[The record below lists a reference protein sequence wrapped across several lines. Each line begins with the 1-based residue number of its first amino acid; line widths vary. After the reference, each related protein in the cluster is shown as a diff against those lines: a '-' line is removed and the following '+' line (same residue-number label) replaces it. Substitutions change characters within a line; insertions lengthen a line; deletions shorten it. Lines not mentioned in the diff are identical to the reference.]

1 MNEAYEMNAIKAA
14 NNALYHAFRTLDFRG
29 ASANLTEDCDYI
41 TFNGMHLKGR
51 EEYVTLHEQLMN
63 NFMFRGARLHGQIQ
77 QVRFLDENV
86 ALVIATG
93 AIRFRWQKKV
103 PESRQ
108 SVNTT
113 VWLKSPEGQ
122 WQMSAFHNCR
132 IKKMNWLAKWITGAT
147 KKEALQEKPQ
157 ITSGL
162 SDPHPLYVYLN
173 E

>member
-1 MNEAYEMNAIKAA
+1 
-14 NNALYHAFRTLDFRG
+14 
-29 ASANLTEDCDYI
+29 I

-51 EEYVTLHEQLMN
+51 EEYIRLHEQLMN
-63 NFMFRGARLHGQIQ
+63 NFMFKGARLHGQIQ

-113 VWLKSPEGQ
+113 VWLKNPEGR

-132 IKKMNWLAKWITGAT
+132 IKKMNWLAKWIMGAT
-147 KKEALQEKPQ
+147 KKAALEKKPQ

-162 SDPHPLYVYLN
+162 SDPYPLYAYLN